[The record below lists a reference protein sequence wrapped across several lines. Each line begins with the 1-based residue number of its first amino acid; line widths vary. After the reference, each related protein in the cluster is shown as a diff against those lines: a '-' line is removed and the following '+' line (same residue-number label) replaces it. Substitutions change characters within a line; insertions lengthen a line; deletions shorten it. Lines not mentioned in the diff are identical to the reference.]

1 MKKLILLAVC
11 AGVLAAEMRTLSF
24 DDCYRTAL
32 TNNDDYRIAKLD
44 VEIAEAQFQKAT
56 ADLGPTVTLSGG
68 TTPASKTATLA
79 EIPAN
84 SFGPGLPPA
93 NVPMSF
99 STTYPYSARM
109 SVTQPVFTFGKLAL
123 SLKMQEE
130 NLRIARVKYKK
141 AGEKLKSDTIS
152 AFYGALVSQESY
164 RIQDESLKRAKEMLA
179 VNQRKFAG
187 GEASSYDVLRS
198 RIEVDSTA
206 PNVKTMK
213 NAYEM
218 SLKRLKAFIGME
230 LSAPI
235 ALAGELSYK
244 KIEIDYP
251 SVEKRFRLSNDDRE
265 IQERLSTISECR
277 RWLSI
282 SQLFPSISLVANNS
296 YFLTNTSFRWEN
308 WQNSWDVSINFQW
321 TLYNNFKNV
330 SDIKQTAAE
339 DDKQEISQR
348 AVEKQLR
355 LQLESI
361 YLSLDEYKDIIEA
374 ADRTVK
380 QAEEGYRIARE
391 NFVNGLAKNIDL
403 RDAEVAL
410 MRSKLNYLNA
420 LYNYIVK
427 AQELRNLA
435 DTPDAE
441 TKAEK

>member
-1 MKKLILLAVC
+1 MKKLVLFAIAAV
-11 AGVLAAEMRTLSF
+11 ALTAETRTLSF
-24 DDCYRTAL
+24 DDCYRVAL
-32 TNNDDYRIAKLD
+32 TNNDDHRIARLD

-56 ADLGPTVTLSGG
+56 ADFGPTVTASGG
-68 TTPASKTATLA
+68 YLASTRGALVTIPMMGSFEMSTRQPYTAQ
-79 EIPAN
+79 
-84 SFGPGLPPA
+84 
-93 NVPMSF
+93 
-99 STTYPYSARM
+99 M
-109 SVTQPVFTFGKLAL
+109 SVNQPLFTFGRL
-123 SLKMQEE
+123 SLELKIQEE
-130 NLRIARVKYKK
+130 QLRIAKVKLKK
-141 AGEKLKSDTIS
+141 AGEKLKADTIS
-152 AFYGALVSQESY
+152 AFYGALVSQESH
-164 RIQDESLKRAKEMLA
+164 RIQEESLKRAKEMLA

-206 PNVKTMK
+206 PNVKSMK

-235 ALAGELSYK
+235 ALAGELSFR

-251 SVEKRFRLSNDDRE
+251 EVEKRFRISNDDRE

-277 RWLSI
+277 RWKAV
-282 SQLFPSISLVANNS
+282 SQLFPTISISANNVYS
-296 YFLTNTSFRWEN
+296 LSNYNFRWEN
-308 WQNSWDVSINFQW
+308 WQNSWDISIGFQW

-330 SDIKQTAAE
+330 SDIKQASA
-339 DDKQEISQR
+339 D
-348 AVEKQLR
+348 AEKQRITQQSIEKQFR

-427 AQELRNLA
+427 AEEFRNLA
-435 DTPDAE
+435 DIPDAE
-441 TKAEK
+441 TKAEH